1 MTAEID
7 AALERIFQ
15 VMEERPEKNMVNLL
29 TDLTEG
35 RRPRGCPVSLGR
47 ARHWSEV
54 SSPGTE
60 PPAEQMSPEQ
70 KLLGALRGI
79 PTPLEQNN
87 NFLPALSTGI
97 GVPSVASA
105 FGVVPDPSPHNP
117 GGVVENLPLE
127 YFDDFE
133 PPDVNTAGCW
143 PEVRETIEFYQAN
156 TPPEIKIC
164 YPDMQGPLNI
174 AHTILG
180 TPVFLAMRL
189 EPERLHRLLQMITD
203 FYLQAHQALAQWIEP
218 ERQMP
223 YVGYTNRIC
232 ECSVDL
238 ISRSAY
244 HEFCL
249 PCDRQIA
256 AALGTIAI
264 HMDGGRHVFEETLW
278 NLPQIRHTEWCE
290 TRAGFAPQI
299 SQDEALAE
307 IGDRPVAL
315 SGGVEL
321 WEGDFEG
328 RIRNHLARLQDHP
341 LQQFGF
347 TAMLARRED
356 EPALTALRG
365 RLDEWYAQRFG

>member
-1 MTAEID
+1 V
-7 AALERIFQ
+7 ERIFQ
-15 VMEERPEKNMVNLL
+15 VREERPEKNTLNLL

-54 SSPGTE
+54 PRPGTE
-60 PPAEQMSPEQ
+60 PPPAAQSPED
-70 KLLGALRGI
+70 KLLSALRGI
-79 PTPLEQNN
+79 PGPLEQNN
-87 NFLPALSTGI
+87 NFLPALGTGV

-127 YFDDFE
+127 FFDDFE

-143 PEVRETIEFYQAN
+143 PEVRETIEYYQAH
-156 TPPEIKIC
+156 TPSEIKIC
-164 YPDMQGPLNI
+164 YPDMQGPLNT

-189 EPERLHRLLQMITD
+189 EPERLHYLLQMITD
-203 FYLQAHQALAQWIEP
+203 FNIQAHRALGEWIEP
-218 ERQMP
+218 ERQVP
-223 YVGYTNRIC
+223 SVAYTSRIC

-238 ISRSAY
+238 ISREAY

-249 PCDRQIA
+249 PYDRQIA
-256 AALGTIAI
+256 AALGKIAI

-278 NLPQIRHTEWCE
+278 NLPQIRYTEWCE

-307 IGDRPVAL
+307 IGDRPIVL
-315 SGGVEL
+315 SGGTEL
-321 WEGDFEG
+321 WDGDFEG
-328 RIRNHLARLQDHP
+328 RILDQLSRMEDHP
-341 LQQFGF
+341 LQSFGF
-347 TAMLARRED
+347 TVMTGRQED
-356 EPALTALRG
+356 EPDLVAMRG
-365 RLDEWYAQRFG
+365 RLDEWYAERFG